1 MFRHKLTLLLFASTL
16 QAQHILYNQKQD
28 QTAQDA
34 VNAAKQITSGALFNT
49 MARNL
54 DQQARQET
62 NTVLAYTREVLR
74 AALVSAKVWS
84 PSDTTPDQ
92 NIAGVIIC
100 SSLRCKLDT
109 LEAAIK
115 NGSLLDSPN
124 DKTTANER
132 LKAITAKSTELQTA
146 IKKLQASAKTKDPA
160 VIELLSHLGDAKDI
174 VAYAK
179 NIVAYAKN
187 IGALTGNQGLGKSLD
202 EISTGLDQAIS
213 LYNSVK
219 SIWDGYKAVD
229 VDPTSLRPAREVIE
243 LQLLRL
249 EEQHIGN
256 LARIRAVEHL
266 EAGDV
271 VDRITNARQF
281 LGKQLSS
288 PAKIDETLRAA
299 SVSSSDREKIN
310 VLLLGLLEAA
320 AAIASN
326 DSTLR
331 LELTREGQEERRYSL
346 RRSAVNSST
355 YDQTIQAA
363 VQRLAI
369 YYKGG
374 IKTADLAAL
383 IFYISNSV
391 AVPAIA
397 AK

>member
-1 MFRHKLTLLLFASTL
+1 MLRHKLTLLLFASTL

-160 VIELLSHLGDAKDI
+160 VIELLSHLGDAKD
-174 VAYAK
+174 
-179 NIVAYAKN
+179 IVAYAKN